1 MATRSHQVSPG
12 LTVDLANHWLQAN
25 LFETELKSQETKQ
38 TQLNRAGNNI
48 QLSCFQI
55 KQLTQNDLSSLDYIS
70 FP

>member
-1 MATRSHQVSPG
+1 MRI
-12 LTVDLANHWLQAN
+12 TVILRP
-25 LFETELKSQETKQ
+25 ELKSQETKQ

-48 QLSCFQI
+48 QLSCFQN